1 MACAPDS
8 TAGRGGRL
16 PVDENTAVR
25 VLIVDDHPGFRAS
38 ARSLLEGEG
47 YEVVGQAEDA
57 ASALALAQETQPEV
71 VLLDVQLPDLDGFE
85 LAERLIAVHP
95 QLQIVLTSSRDVED
109 YGPALETS
117 PARGFVPKAEL
128 SGATLAALL
137 D

>member
-1 MACAPDS
+1 M
-8 TAGRGGRL
+8 
-16 PVDENTAVR
+16 AVR

-47 YEVVGQAEDA
+47 YEVAGEAEDA
-57 ASALALAQETQPEV
+57 ASALALAQSTEFEL

-85 LAERLIAVHP
+85 LAERLIALDP

-109 YGPALETS
+109 YGTALETS
-117 PARGFVPKAEL
+117 SARGFVPKAEL
-128 SGATLAALL
+128 SGATLGALL